1 MIDVVR
7 LYRNAAEEYGRDLF
21 ACSPEEW
28 RFLIELGRT
37 FGWQPR
43 GTTYQLPA
51 GSKRES
57 VALRNYEAGTKE
69 DRKLVSAE
77 DALDWAR
84 ALATALRSSH
94 FASMIEAGP
103 RGNSGHSAT
112 PQLLADLVAEFT
124 QYAFGGAFAFALE
137 EDDAQSESAV

>member
-43 GTTYQLPA
+43 GTTYELPS

-57 VALRNYEAGTKE
+57 VALRNYEGGTKD
-69 DRKLVSAE
+69 DRKLVTAE

-84 ALATALRSSH
+84 ALSTALQSTH
-94 FASMIEAGP
+94 FAAIVDARPGGAGDA
-103 RGNSGHSAT
+103 AT
-112 PQLLADLVAEFT
+112 NQSLVDSVAEFT
-124 QYAFGGAFAFALE
+124 QYAFGGAFTFALE
-137 EDDAQSESAV
+137 KNGSQSESTT